1 MTTVNDKSLAWATAK
16 DGTRLVYRLLPFTG
30 KGPGTGKGRCVLIHS
45 LAMDL
50 SFWSRVAEP
59 LRADGDVLL
68 YDCRGHG
75 QSDKPAGPYS
85 VELFADDL
93 AALLAAVGWPTAMV
107 AGASMGG
114 CIAIAFAA
122 AYPEKLD
129 GLGLVDTTAWYGAT
143 APQDWEDRAR
153 KSLDEGLK
161 SLVGF
166 QATRWF
172 SDGFRQA
179 HPDILN
185 AAMAVFLANDIPAYA
200 ETCRMLGRCDK
211 RAALPSIKVP
221 TCIMVGEEDYATPI
235 AMAQATLAAF
245 PQSTLAAH
253 SRRASSPRRSN
264 VPISSPKR
272 CAASLCRIPTGN
284 ERYHSPREEA
294 ARSAAAF
301 VWGAQGGRQAPSP

>member
-1 MTTVNDKSLAWATAK
+1 MTTEDGKSVAWATAK
-16 DGTRLVYRLLPFTG
+16 DGARLAYRLL
-30 KGPGTGKGRCVLIHS
+30 KGSGKGRCVLIHS

-50 SFWSRVAEP
+50 SFWSRVAER
-59 LRADGDVLL
+59 LRVDGDVLL

-75 QSDKPAGPYS
+75 RSDKPAGPYS

-93 AALLAAVGWPTAMV
+93 AALMDAVGWPTAMV

-122 AYPEKLD
+122 AYPDKLD
-129 GLGLVDTTAWYGAT
+129 GLGLVDTT

-185 AAMAVFLANDIPAYA
+185 EAMSIFLANDIPAYA

-211 RAALPSIKVP
+211 RAALPNIKVP

-235 AMAQATLAAF
+235 AMAQATHAAI
-245 PQSTLAAH
+245 SHATLAVIPGVRHLTPLECPDIVAQAL
-253 SRRASSPRRSN
+253 RGII
-264 VPISSPKR
+264 VPHADR
-272 CAASLCRIPTGN
+272 T
-284 ERYHSPREEA
+284 
-294 ARSAAAF
+294 
-301 VWGAQGGRQAPSP
+301 